1 MQRVFESEENNMKL
15 FAAVDNLDSKANCI
29 LKLRWVALAGLSLLR
44 KKLIEQTTCS
54 TSLKIKQLSR
64 NLVML
69 TEFNLQSDT

>member
-64 NLVML
+64 NLAMFM
-69 TEFNLQSDT
+69 EFNLQSDT